1 MNQEIIA
8 VMHEVAK
15 RSHEGTIPF
24 PEVVGKLTQAG
35 VEQYL
40 ADLRRG
46 SRTFYMP
53 NRDSHVEESSSPA
66 VAIGEQF
73 AEVEIVKALRT
84 IQRGEI
90 DYQEF
95 VRRIMAAGCTGYF
108 VYIAGRQAHYLGRRG
123 ERYVEMFP
131 TPKAD

>member
-8 VMHEVAK
+8 VLHEVAR

-24 PEVVGKLTQAG
+24 PEVVGKLTRAG
-35 VEQYL
+35 VEQYF

-53 NRDSHVEESSSPA
+53 SGDSHVEESGSPTA
-66 VAIGEQF
+66 AIGEQF
-73 AEVEIVKALRT
+73 AAADIVSALRT

-95 VRRIMAAGCTGYF
+95 VRRIMVAGCTGYF

-123 ERYVEMFP
+123 ESYVEMFP

>member
-1 MNQEIIA
+1 MYQETI
-8 VMHEVAK
+8 VVVHEVAK

-24 PEVVGKLTQAG
+24 PEVVQKLTSAG
-35 VEQYL
+35 VEQYF

-46 SRTFYMP
+46 SRTFYLP
-53 NRDSHVEESSSPA
+53 NGESHIEESSSPA
-66 VAIGEQF
+66 ATIGEQF
-73 AEVEIVKALRT
+73 SEAEIVSALRT

-123 ERYVEMFP
+123 ERYVERFP

>member
-8 VMHEVAK
+8 VMREVAR

-24 PEVVGKLTQAG
+24 PEVVGKLTEAG
-35 VEQYL
+35 VEQYF

-53 NRDSHVEESSSPA
+53 NGDSHVEESSSPA
-66 VAIGEQF
+66 VSIGEQF
-73 AEVEIVKALRT
+73 SEADIVSALRT

-95 VRRIMAAGCTGYF
+95 VRRIMAAGCMGYF

-123 ERYVEMFP
+123 ERYEEMFP